1 VEAVLQRLGLRRE
14 DLSTPHAA
22 ERRLA
27 REAMD
32 PRTAAGLTA
41 MREQIAGLG
50 ESRGPGPAALGLAD
64 AVRGATASLQH
75 RVDRLERR
83 VLARIAH
90 REQDVMRDLGTARG
104 ALYPFGVRQER
115 ALNLLPT
122 LSRHGL
128 ALFDEL
134 RDAAGG
140 HAAAIV
146 AGAAARA
153 AAPVA

>member
-1 VEAVLQRLGLRRE
+1 
-14 DLSTPHAA
+14 
-22 ERRLA
+22 
-27 REAMD
+27 MD
-32 PRTAAGLTA
+32 PRTSAGLAA
-41 MREQIAGLG
+41 MREQIARLAESLG
-50 ESRGPGPAALGLAD
+50 PEPRALGLAP
-64 AVRGATASLQH
+64 AVEGAVASLQH

-83 VLARIAH
+83 VLARIAR
-90 REQDVMRDLGTARG
+90 REQDLMRDLGTVRG

-128 ALFDEL
+128 ELLDEL
-134 RDAAGG
+134 RAAAGG

>member
-1 VEAVLQRLGLRRE
+1 
-14 DLSTPHAA
+14 
-22 ERRLA
+22 
-27 REAMD
+27 
-32 PRTAAGLTA
+32 
-41 MREQIAGLG
+41 MREQIARLG
-50 ESRGPGPAALGLAD
+50 ESLGPEPAALGLAA
-64 AVRGATASLQH
+64 AVQGAIASLQH

-83 VLARIAH
+83 VLARIAR
-90 REQDVMRDLGTARG
+90 REEDVMRDLGTVRG
-104 ALYPFGVRQER
+104 ALHPFGVRQER

-153 AAPVA
+153 VAPVA

>member
-1 VEAVLQRLGLRRE
+1 
-14 DLSTPHAA
+14 
-22 ERRLA
+22 
-27 REAMD
+27 MD
-32 PRTAAGLTA
+32 PRTSAGLAA
-41 MREQIAGLG
+41 MREQIARLG
-50 ESRGPGPAALGLAD
+50 ESLGPEPGALGLAP
-64 AVRGATASLQH
+64 AVQGAIASLQH

-83 VLARIAH
+83 VLARIAR

-115 ALNLLPT
+115 ALNLLPV

-128 ALFDEL
+128 TLLEEL